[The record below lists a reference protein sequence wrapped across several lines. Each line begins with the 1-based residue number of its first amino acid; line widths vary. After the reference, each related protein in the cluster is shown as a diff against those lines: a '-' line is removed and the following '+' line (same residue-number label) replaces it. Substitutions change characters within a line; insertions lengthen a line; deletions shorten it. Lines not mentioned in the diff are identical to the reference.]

1 MERDVLKRSAAG
13 QGSDAAPGRADRRR
27 GPSAGSRWRCRAGPW
42 ECRRRGFS
50 SGAPEIGHRVG
61 NGGRRWRRRSR
72 YLSANHSGTYGSPRI
87 DRGPARYDWRVSKS
101 TRRDVDGRGGCGGSP
116 KTPAARYGHTGQI
129 RRKAP
134 DGLRRDF
141 TPDAAAGRALV
152 PGSHRNPHRRRQT
165 PLATVLDL
173 YSRRSDR
180 YPTLDGALCPAHAQR
195 GMPPPV
201 IRPSVSQSS
210 GLTTPCRST
219 WLAHTNVFAPQA
231 LSFDKRSGGQR
242 GGADRRRCRVWRPLR
257 FWPMGARRV
266 GVSVSWG
273 VLRNTRR
280 NLPI

>member
-1 MERDVLKRSAAG
+1 MAVS
-13 QGSDAAPGRADRRR
+13 
-27 GPSAGSRWRCRAGPW
+27 CRALGVSQAWFFKWRTRDRSP
-42 ECRRRGFS
+42 RRKRRAAL
-50 SGAPEIGHRVG
+50 APTIA
-61 NGGRRWRRRSR
+61 

-87 DRGPARYDWRVSKS
+87 AADLRAMNWRVSKS
-101 TRRDVDGRGGCGGSP
+101 TVTTLMAEAGVLARRKRRRPGTA
-116 KTPAARYGHTGQI
+116 TPDKSA
-129 RRKAP
+129 RKAP

-165 PLATVLDL
+165 PP
-173 YSRRSDR
+173 R
-180 YPTLDGALCPAHAQR
+180 DGAGSVFAALRPIPDTGWCTVSSPRSASNPSAGH
-195 GMPPPV
+195 P
-201 IRPSVSQSS
+201 PSVSESS

-219 WLAHTNVFAPQA
+219 WLAHTNVFVPQS

-242 GGADRRRCRVWRPLR
+242 GGVDRRRCPVWRPLR

-266 GVSVSWG
+266 GVSVSRG